1 MESAYALDFVS
12 LLLSR
17 HAFKQAETTISPF
30 LKQNVPMGSL
40 GTEILQ
46 LPQVSDSKN
55 RDDDRVSTGW
65 KQQSLHATQDS
76 LIQAAT
82 RLEKDLERETDY
94 WEQVLAVKEKG
105 WSICRLPREKHTL
118 GVRYGFLEGKSLS
131 QVFLSELNP
140 CYSCTRVSRQ
150 RIGSFAED
158 GKWPYRFGPGNQSV
172 RVSYASC
179 SGVSGYSGYRILGK

>member
-12 LLLSR
+12 LLLSK
-17 HAFKQAETTISPF
+17 HVLKQAEASISPF
-30 LKQNVPMGSL
+30 LKQSVPMGSL

-46 LPQVSDSKN
+46 LPQIPDSKN

-82 RLEKDLERETDY
+82 RLEKELKKETDY

-105 WSICRLPREKHTL
+105 WSICRLPREKNTL
-118 GVRYGFLEGKSLS
+118 GVRYGFSEGMIMSQGSLS
-131 QVFLSELNP
+131 EPNM
-140 CYSCTRVSRQ
+140 CCSCTRVPRQ
-150 RIGSFAED
+150 RIGSYAED
-158 GKWPYRFGPGNQSV
+158 
-172 RVSYASC
+172 
-179 SGVSGYSGYRILGK
+179 